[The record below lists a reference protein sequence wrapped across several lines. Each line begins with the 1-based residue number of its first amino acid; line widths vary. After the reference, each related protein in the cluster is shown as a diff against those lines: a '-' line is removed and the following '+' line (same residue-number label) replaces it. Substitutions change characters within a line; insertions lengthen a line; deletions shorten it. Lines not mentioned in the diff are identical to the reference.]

1 MVSGFHARDFYNSSL
16 SFLASLATSSSR
28 SPRAS
33 VSYLLISRTLARFG
47 SGLHGGGESS
57 DERLEEEDDLPSSAG
72 AAI

>member
-1 MVSGFHARDFYNSSL
+1 M
-16 SFLASLATSSSR
+16 
-28 SPRAS
+28 
-33 VSYLLISRTLARFG
+33 SYLLISRTLARFG